1 MSRRSVIDP
10 RFGEKLKQLREARGL
25 SLRALGARAYYGKS
39 YIQQLEQHL
48 KAPTAEVATR
58 LDAAM
63 QANGELEATLS
74 AATPGD
80 AILGGAGDQE
90 ELWWGSRGVIETIA
104 RMTSDD
110 LVLNRREA
118 IGSLIMGASL
128 LEPLDRW
135 LEEAS
140 PSTLPARRTRRVG
153 KTEIAQLERTAILF
167 RQWDDQFG
175 GGLRRKA
182 VVGQLNAVTELL
194 GGSHAPG
201 IEQQLLGVIARLGET
216 AATMAWDSGDG
227 ATAQQYYML
236 ALRVAREGNDR
247 AFAANVLAAMARQLL
262 YLDQA
267 SDAIELV
274 RLAQDSSAGH
284 ATAKVRAM
292 LHTREAWAYAKLG
305 RITAFRRAT
314 DRAHEAIAEAGA
326 DDEPYWINYF
336 GEAELAGVTGGRL
349 LELAHQRR
357 ELAVEAAEQIHNAVE
372 LRDPHHLRSL
382 ALDKVG
388 VAEARLLQ
396 GEAEEAARLGHEAVE
411 IAEQTPSD
419 RVRCKLAEFH
429 ATTRDHSA
437 AAVVDLR
444 NRLELI
450 LA

>member
-1 MSRRSVIDP
+1 M
-10 RFGEKLKQLREARGL
+10 
-25 SLRALGARAYYGKS
+25 
-39 YIQQLEQHL
+39 
-48 KAPTAEVATR
+48 
-58 LDAAM
+58 
-63 QANGELEATLS
+63 
-74 AATPGD
+74 
-80 AILGGAGDQE
+80 
-90 ELWWGSRGVIETIA
+90 WWGSRSVIETIA
-104 RMTSDD
+104 RLTSDD
-110 LVLNRREA
+110 LVVNRREVL
-118 IGSLIMGASL
+118 GSLIVGASL
-128 LEPLDRW
+128 LEPMDRW

-140 PSTLPARRTRRVG
+140 PSALPSRRTRRVG
-153 KTEIAQLERTAILF
+153 KTEIAQLERTAMLF

-182 VVGQLNAVTELL
+182 VVGQLTAVTELL
-194 GGSHAPG
+194 GGSHGPG
-201 IEQQLLGVIARLGET
+201 IEQQLLGVVARLGET

-236 ALRVAREGNDR
+236 ALRVAREGGDS
-247 AFAANVLAAMARQLL
+247 AFAANVLAGMARQLL

-267 SDAIELV
+267 NDAIELV
-274 RLAQDSSAGH
+274 RLAQDCSAGH

-305 RITAFRRAT
+305 RVTAFWRAT
-314 DRAHEAIAEAGA
+314 DRAHEALAESGD
-326 DDEPYWINYF
+326 DDEPYWISYF

-357 ELAVEAAEQIHNAVE
+357 ELAAEAAERIHSAVE

-388 VAEARLLQ
+388 VAEARLLA
-396 GEAEEAARLGHEAVE
+396 GEAEEAARLGHEAAE

-419 RVRCKLAEFH
+419 RVRCKLVEFH
-429 ATTRDHSA
+429 ATTRNHDA